1 MHGVVRLW
9 LFHVLV
15 LNYMCRH
22 AMGGNKLLSN
32 LVDSEGGLFN
42 LLKMCY

>member
-1 MHGVVRLW
+1 MGHMVLLDW

-15 LNYMCRH
+15 LNYMCRL

-32 LVDSEGGLFN
+32 LVDSEGGAV
-42 LLKMCY
+42 